1 MNSKLKKLLKK
12 CNELSEK
19 NEEEII
25 KQIQTEKNDI
35 LNNDTEKDL
44 VIILM
49 KQKNN
54 IDKIIKSI

>member
-1 MNSKLKKLLKK
+1 MLFLMNSKLKKLLKK

-49 KQKNN
+49 K
-54 IDKIIKSI
+54 